1 MPLTKPPASESLIPI
16 LKKFHRSIDSMKK
29 KSSARSASQ
38 RRNRTR
44 LVILTT
50 IALVVLSGLYL
61 IGERSESG
69 TTFSQQSRTDEHS
82 PSQKKFRATRN
93 LVIDEATGNPRKPT
107 DAELDQLLATLEKLA
122 NTSTEGLREY
132 PLEKG
137 GYGMDLQGRFQGV
150 FLSRPRPDGTLEIK
164 CVFTF
169 EEGLEFLGIV
179 EDSTG
184 TSGL

>member
-1 MPLTKPPASESLIPI
+1 
-16 LKKFHRSIDSMKK
+16 MKK
-29 KSSARSASQ
+29 KSSARSVSQ

-137 GYGMDLQGRFQGV
+137 GYGMDLQWQACLGDPELRPISFVDFQ
-150 FLSRPRPDGTLEIK
+150 TN
-164 CVFTF
+164 TF
-169 EEGLEFLGIV
+169 SISFCYYLNF
-179 EDSTG
+179 DF
-184 TSGL
+184 